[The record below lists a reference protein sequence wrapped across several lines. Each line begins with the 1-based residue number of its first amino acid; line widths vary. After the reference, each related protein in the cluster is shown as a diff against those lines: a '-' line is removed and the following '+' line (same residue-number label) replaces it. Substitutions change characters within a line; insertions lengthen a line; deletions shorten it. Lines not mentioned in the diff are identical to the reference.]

1 MKRAARLMATF
12 VLALVL
18 VPFLP
23 LYLERTLMRSWRVD
37 RAGDQIDWGWKLT
50 SLTNYWSN
58 YNYMAREQRPA
69 LWLALNVALA
79 GLYAL
84 IFAAVIDQAL
94 AWRGREASKE
104 NQDD

>member
-12 VLALVL
+12 VLALVV

-23 LYLERTLMRSWRVD
+23 LFLERTLMRSWRVD

-69 LWLALNVALA
+69 LWLTLDIALA
-79 GLYAL
+79 VLYAL
-84 IFAAVIDQAL
+84 IFAVVIDQAL
-94 AWRGREASKE
+94 AWRVRGASKGKPG
-104 NQDD
+104 

>member
-12 VLALVL
+12 VLALVV

-69 LWLALNVALA
+69 LWLALDVALA

-84 IFAAVIDQAL
+84 IFAVVIDQAL
-94 AWRGREASKE
+94 AWRVREASKG
-104 NQDD
+104 NPG